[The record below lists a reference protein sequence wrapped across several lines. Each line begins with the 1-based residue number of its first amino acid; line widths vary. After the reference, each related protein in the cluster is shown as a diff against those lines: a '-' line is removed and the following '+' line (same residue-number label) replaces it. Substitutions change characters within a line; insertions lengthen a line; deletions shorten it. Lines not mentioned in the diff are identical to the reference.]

1 MERLNSGDFIIP
13 SKVVDEEISDEAEEN
28 KSPID
33 DLEFYK
39 KEKSYNSSNN
49 SLEGEMRGSEFI
61 KKQTKKLG
69 QATIKAFNLLNR
81 ATA

>member
-1 MERLNSGDFIIP
+1 MERLNSDVLILP
-13 SKVVDEEISDEAEEN
+13 SKVIDGETSDEAEAN
-28 KSPID
+28 KDLID

-39 KEKSYNSSNN
+39 KEKSYNSDGN

-81 ATA
+81 ATV